1 MNSTRSKMGGSKQHR
16 KRAKATKSRRRVKKI
31 GNPYGSLADRFL
43 PSPEGEDMEVSLTKK
58 SRKPEVD
65 FANIIEGRR
74 TRTQTA
80 TGNQYRQQ
88 KAIDSHRSVTRHQR
102 KKVNKEVD
110 DLAEMF
116 GQSTRLGGLN

>member
-1 MNSTRSKMGGSKQHR
+1 MKRQTTRGGSKEQR

-80 TGNQYRQQ
+80 MGNQYRQQ
-88 KAIDSHRSVTRHQR
+88 KAIDGRRSVTRRQH
-102 KKVNKEVD
+102 KKMNEDVD
-110 DLAEMF
+110 DLAGMF
-116 GQSTRLGGLN
+116 GRTAI